1 MRRALGINNQTT
13 DSEMTGNKMQ
23 NKTNNIVNKWV
34 KRIIEVTSKIT
45 QFRSPWNVSHFWS
58 SGFFYLKSPISNP

>member
-1 MRRALGINNQTT
+1 MRRALGINYQTT

-34 KRIIEVTSKIT
+34 KRID
-45 QFRSPWNVSHFWS
+45 R
-58 SGFFYLKSPISNP
+58 KSVV